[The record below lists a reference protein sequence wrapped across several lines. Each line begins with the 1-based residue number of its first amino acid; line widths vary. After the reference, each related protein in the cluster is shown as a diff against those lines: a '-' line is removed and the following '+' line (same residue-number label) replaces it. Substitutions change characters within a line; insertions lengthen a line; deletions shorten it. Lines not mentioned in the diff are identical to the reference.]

1 MTNYEFEDYRNPNK
15 PKLGSWPFWIVPE
28 FYALSYL
35 IRLAIF
41 IVVIPYLFGVML
53 TPMGLL
59 LNFLIIDYFIYR
71 GIKTV
76 YGLE

>member
-1 MTNYEFEDYRNPNK
+1 MNYEVNDFREPEK
-15 PKLGSWPFWIVPE
+15 PKLGTWPFWQVPE
-28 FYALSYL
+28 VFILSYL

-53 TPMGLL
+53 TPIGLL
-59 LNFLIIDYFIYR
+59 LNFLLIDYFIYR

>member
-53 TPMGLL
+53 TPVGLL
-59 LNFLIIDYFIYR
+59 LNFLLIDYFIYR

>member
-1 MTNYEFEDYRNPNK
+1 MNYEVKDYREPNK
-15 PKLGSWPFWIVPE
+15 PKLGLWPFWQVPE
-28 FYALSYL
+28 FYILSYL

-59 LNFLIIDYFIYR
+59 LNFLLIDYFIYR

>member
-1 MTNYEFEDYRNPNK
+1 MTNFEFEDYREPQK
-15 PKLGSWPFWIVPE
+15 PKLGAWPFWTVPE

-41 IVVIPYLFGVML
+41 IIVMPYLFGVVL
-53 TPMGLL
+53 TPVGLL
-59 LNFLIIDYFIYR
+59 INFLLVDYFIYR

>member
-1 MTNYEFEDYRNPNK
+1 MTNYEFEDYRNPKK

-35 IRLAIF
+35 IRMAI
-41 IVVIPYLFGVML
+41 ILVALPMLFGIQL
-53 TPMGLL
+53 TPVGLFFM
-59 LNFLIIDYFIYR
+59 FLIFDYFTYK
-71 GIKTV
+71 GLKTV

>member
-1 MTNYEFEDYRNPNK
+1 MNYEVNDYREPEK
-15 PKLGSWPFWIVPE
+15 PKLGSWPFWQVPE
-28 FYALSYL
+28 FYILSYL

-59 LNFLIIDYFIYR
+59 LNFLLIDYFIYR